1 MLSLTLNVVALSVTL
16 ISPIIPSSWMATTY
30 KKNSKFIWMHNDIQS
45 PTSTPASRVFNN
57 NKNHFALQQLIDE
70 TSFIALWVFCTFA

>member
-30 KKNSKFIWMHNDIQS
+30 SKNSKFIWMHNDNQRS
-45 PTSTPASRVFNN
+45 TFTPASRVLNN
-57 NKNHFALQQLIDE
+57 NKKSLR
-70 TSFIALWVFCTFA
+70 IATIN